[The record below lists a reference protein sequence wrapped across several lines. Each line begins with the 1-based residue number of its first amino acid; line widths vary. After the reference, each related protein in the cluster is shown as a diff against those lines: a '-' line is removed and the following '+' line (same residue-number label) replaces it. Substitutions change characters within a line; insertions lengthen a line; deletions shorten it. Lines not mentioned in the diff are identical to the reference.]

1 MNVDEIK
8 NHFEIA
14 MSCEFDTQRVHDPKE
29 HIRICCELSDDC
41 NIFIGKT
48 YDMIDLS
55 CIDPLERKTKYL
67 YLYNTTSDTIAI
79 QLISTTTSK
88 SYYNITEVSS
98 LTLTEEGFF
107 QQSLIREIGVNYDEL
122 NVLVDCFEKL
132 STFVLSLFNI
142 QSQNPMVVKC

>member
-55 CIDPLERKTKYL
+55 CIDPLERKTTGKTGLFTPQHKGIAGEYL
-67 YLYNTTSDTIAI
+67 KVKGGHTWNT
-79 QLISTTTSK
+79 Q
-88 SYYNITEVSS
+88 E
-98 LTLTEEGFF
+98 
-107 QQSLIREIGVNYDEL
+107 
-122 NVLVDCFEKL
+122 
-132 STFVLSLFNI
+132 
-142 QSQNPMVVKC
+142 